1 MMATMSREALRKEAD
16 RRWTKLAR
24 EHPELEADNKLSF
37 GRGLV
42 DRYIDELP
50 AAANVTIGVD
60 EVRSKFETG
69 TPLLEDVDL
78 RLDLRGA
85 RRFFRSLC
93 GWAMEQPALRGDAR
107 KLERTVLDDE
117 HFVDRLMTESLAGN
131 EAAIQEVAER
141 LGIDITVL
149 KSLTGFTVSAALMET
164 ARALE
169 SVRTAAG
176 VEWNEAYCPVCG
188 GPPLL
193 SELQGSEGQRVL
205 RCASC
210 GAGWPYSRTKC
221 VHCGSDD
228 ARAQHYLS
236 AEGQAE
242 KYRID
247 VCEHCRGYLK
257 SVTNFAPTP
266 PELLTI
272 EDMALLHLD
281 AVAAE
286 RGYVAA
292 PFAEQEAGDV
302 DAVVAN
308 ASGAAR

>member
-1 MMATMSREALRKEAD
+1 MSNRSQDALRQEAD
-16 RRWTKLAR
+16 RRWNKLAR
-24 EHPELEADNKLSF
+24 EHPELEEDNKLSF

-42 DRYIDELP
+42 SRYIDELP
-50 AAANVTIGVD
+50 AAADVTLD
-60 EVRSKFETG
+60 TSAARAKLEVG

-107 KLERTVLDDE
+107 LLERAVLDDE

-131 EAAIQEVAER
+131 EPAVHAEAER
-141 LGIDITVL
+141 LGADITVL

-164 ARALE
+164 ARVLE
-169 SVRTAAG
+169 PVRAGAA
-176 VEWNEAYCPVCG
+176 VEWREAYCPVCG

-193 SELQGSEGQRVL
+193 SELQGSEGLRHL

-210 GAGWPYSRTKC
+210 GAGWPYPRGKC
-221 VHCGSDD
+221 VHCGSEDD
-228 ARAQHYLS
+228 RAQHYLA
-236 AEGQAE
+236 AEGEAE
-242 KYRID
+242 KYRVD
-247 VCEHCRGYLK
+247 VCDNCRGYLK

-266 PELLTI
+266 SELLTI

-281 AVAAE
+281 AVASE
-286 RGYVAA
+286 RGYLPT
-292 PFAEQEAGDV
+292 PFAEAEASTD
-302 DAVVAN
+302 DAQVL
-308 ASGAAR
+308 GAER